1 MGRQLSLTINSI
13 KVFGERHCGTN
24 AIGYFAG
31 KNFKLEFQHY
41 DFLGWK
47 HRLAPKKDE
56 WSKFNVQSCLFIF
69 CMRNPYSWI
78 KAMHREPYY
87 DHYPKIKD
95 LSLENFIKFSIDDY
109 ENCIV
114 MWNQKNDSYFRMSD
128 EIPNSIIINI
138 EDFHAD
144 QQKFHTKIAN
154 LLNRHDAPLIKM
166 NDYVNGRGRHEQ
178 KDITSSLKVPVLE
191 KSLINIMNSSL
202 STETMKKCNYK
213 LLT

>member
-1 MGRQLSLTINSI
+1 MKIDSI

-31 KNFKLEFQHY
+31 KNFNLKFQHY

-47 HRLAPKKDE
+47 HRLAPIRDE
-56 WSKFNVQSCLFIF
+56 WSKFQVQNCLFIF

-78 KAMHREPYY
+78 SAMHREPYY

-95 LSLENFIKFSIDDY
+95 LSLERFVQFSIEDY
-109 ENCIV
+109 ENCIA
-114 MWNQKNDSYFRMSD
+114 MWNLKNDSYFRMS
-128 EIPNSIIINI
+128 EEVPNSIIINV

-144 QQKFHTKIAN
+144 QQKFHERMADV
-154 LLNRHDAPLIKM
+154 LNRKDFSLIKM
-166 NDYVNGRGRHEQ
+166 NDYVNGRGWHEQ
-178 KDITSSLKVPVLE
+178 KDIANSLQVPELE
-191 KSLINIMNSSL
+191 RSLIKLINSFL
-202 STETMKKCNYK
+202 SIETMKKCNYK

>member
-1 MGRQLSLTINSI
+1 MKIDSI

-31 KNFKLEFQHY
+31 KNFNLKFQHY

-47 HRLAPKKDE
+47 HRLAPSRDE
-56 WSKFNVQSCLFIF
+56 WSKFQVQNCLFIF

-78 KAMHREPYY
+78 QAMHREPYY

-95 LSLENFIKFSIDDY
+95 LSLESFVQFSIEDY

-114 MWNQKNDSYFRMSD
+114 MWNQKNDSYLRMS
-128 EIPNSIIINI
+128 EEVPNSIIINV

-144 QQKFHTKIAN
+144 QKKLHGHMADV
-154 LLNRHDAPLIKM
+154 LNRQDLPLIQM
-166 NDYVNGRGRHEQ
+166 NDYVNGRGWHEQ
-178 KDITSSLKVPVLE
+178 KDIASSLRVPALE
-191 KSLINIMNSSL
+191 RGVIKTINSFL
-202 STETMKKCNYK
+202 SIETMKKCNYK

>member
-1 MGRQLSLTINSI
+1 MAQRLNLTINSI

-31 KNFKLEFQHY
+31 KNFNLKLHHH

-47 HRLAPKKDE
+47 HRLAPQKDE
-56 WSKFNVQSCLFIF
+56 WSKFNVQNCLFIF

-95 LSLENFIKFSIDDY
+95 LSLENFIQFSIEDY
-109 ENCIV
+109 ENCIA

-128 EIPNSIIINI
+128 EIPNSIIINV
-138 EDFHAD
+138 EDFNAD
-144 QQKFHTKIAN
+144 QRKFHTN
-154 LLNRHDAPLIKM
+154 LTDILNRSDMPLIKM
-166 NDYVNGRGRHEQ
+166 NDYVNGRGRHYQ
-178 KDITSSLKVPVLE
+178 KDITSSLQIPKLDKKVAT
-191 KSLINIMNSSL
+191 IINSSL
-202 STETMKKCNYK
+202 SEEMMKKCNYEI
-213 LLT
+213 LF

>member
-1 MGRQLSLTINSI
+1 MKIDSI

-31 KNFKLEFQHY
+31 KNFNLEFQHY

-47 HRLAPKKDE
+47 HRLAPKRDE
-56 WSKFNVQSCLFIF
+56 WSKFQVQNCLFIF

-78 KAMHREPYY
+78 PAMHREPYY

-95 LSLENFIKFSIDDY
+95 LSLESFVQFSIEDY
-109 ENCIV
+109 ENCIA
-114 MWNQKNDSYFRMSD
+114 MWNQKNDSYFRMS
-128 EIPNSIIINI
+128 EEVPNSIVVNV

-144 QQKFHTKIAN
+144 QQKFHERMADVLK
-154 LLNRHDAPLIKM
+154 RQEVPLVKM

-178 KDITSSLKVPVLE
+178 KDIANSLQVPELE
-191 KSLINIMNSSL
+191 RSLIKLINSFL
-202 STETMKKCNYK
+202 SIETMKKCNYK

>member
-1 MGRQLSLTINSI
+1 MKIDSI
-13 KVFGERHCGTN
+13 KVFGERHSGTN

-31 KNFKLEFQHY
+31 KNFNLKFQHY

-56 WSKFNVQSCLFIF
+56 WSKFEVQNCLFIF

-78 KAMHREPYY
+78 QAMYREPYY
-87 DHYPKIKD
+87 DHFPKIKD
-95 LSLENFIKFSIDDY
+95 LSLEGFVQFSIEDY
-109 ENCIV
+109 ENCIA
-114 MWNQKNDSYFRMSD
+114 MWNQKNDSYFRMS
-128 EIPNSIIINI
+128 EEVPNSIIINV

-144 QQKFHTKIAN
+144 QKKFHARMADV
-154 LLNRHDAPLIKM
+154 LNRQDLPLVKM

-178 KDITSSLKVPVLE
+178 KDIASSLQIPLLE
-191 KSLINIMNSSL
+191 NSLIKMINSFL
-202 STETMKKCNYK
+202 SIETMKKCNYK

>member
-1 MGRQLSLTINSI
+1 
-13 KVFGERHCGTN
+13 
-24 AIGYFAG
+24 
-31 KNFKLEFQHY
+31 
-41 DFLGWK
+41 
-47 HRLAPKKDE
+47 
-56 WSKFNVQSCLFIF
+56 
-69 CMRNPYSWI
+69 MRNPYSWVQ
-78 KAMHREPYY
+78 AMHREPYY

-95 LSLENFIKFSIDDY
+95 LSLEDFIQFSIEDY
-109 ENCIV
+109 ENCIT

-128 EIPNSIIINI
+128 EVPNSIIINV

-144 QQKFHTKIAN
+144 QNKFYARIAD
-154 LLNRHDAPLIKM
+154 LLNRQDLSIVKM